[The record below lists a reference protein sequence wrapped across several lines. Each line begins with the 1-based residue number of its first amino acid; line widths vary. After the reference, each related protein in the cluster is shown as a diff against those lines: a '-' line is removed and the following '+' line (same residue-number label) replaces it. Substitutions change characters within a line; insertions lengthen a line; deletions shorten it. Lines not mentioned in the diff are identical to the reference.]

1 MLLLRDKFVYMRNSR
16 EMAVAALQA
25 AHGFKYC
32 GVYLSMVYIGYDRPC
47 CSIAIDAIAAAEAG
61 MTTKERRQ
69 ARRAAAKEGSGNP
82 AALTQRCM
90 QAVRGHSTL
99 ASVVC
104 EASVV
109 GHHATCTLTFKVI
122 TLTVVLFGA
131 LQTALHMCCIHV
143 TEVAAVYFSLHAL
156 LHKQ

>member
-1 MLLLRDKFVYMRNSR
+1 MMLLLHGNVIHTCNSR
-16 EMAVAALQA
+16 EMAVAAVQA

-69 ARRAAAKEGSGNP
+69 ARRAAAKEGSANP

-90 QAVRGHSTL
+90 QAVRGHSAL
-99 ASVVC
+99 ASAVC
-104 EASVV
+104 EGSVV
-109 GHHATCTLTFKVI
+109 GYRTTCSLTFKVN
-122 TLTVVLFGA
+122 TRTVLCCLHSVCSVRCTA
-131 LQTALHMCCIHV
+131 DSAVSLQL
-143 TEVAAVYFSLHAL
+143 L
-156 LHKQ
+156 LHKQWCT